1 MLVSGVENGE
11 AEFDLTLEWEGVVRK
26 QTNNRTTART
36 KNPLRGAKRQCGKQ
50 TLLKPSQASQLVVR
64 YEGPTRYK
72 RTRVHVPYRH
82 TRPRTGADSEAH
94 VLVRC
99 GGEPEGHMGAG
110 ALCNARAHALEVLR

>member
-50 TLLKPSQASQLVVR
+50 TQLKPSLLTSTVR
-64 YEGPTRYK
+64 
-72 RTRVHVPYRH
+72 RTKAVRAH
-82 TRPRTGADSEAH
+82 TRARTVSAYAPAH
-94 VLVRC
+94 RC
-99 GGEPEGHMGAG
+99 
-110 ALCNARAHALEVLR
+110 